1 MQYRDYY
8 LNKVNKTLTSS
19 KVKVS
24 GWVNRVRD
32 HGNLLFIDLR
42 DSTSLLQC
50 VVDNSSDIFTEL
62 SNLKNEDV
70 IMLEGLISD
79 RTQDTI
85 NKNLDTGEVELKIE
99 SFEYLSKC
107 VRTLPLEVNSE
118 KDYGEEVR
126 LKYRYLDLRR
136 PKIAKNILLRSN
148 VVDFVRSFMKQNNFT
163 ELATPILTAPS
174 PEGARDYLVPSRI
187 HKGSFY
193 ALPQAPQQFK
203 QLFMA
208 SGIDRYF
215 QIAPCFRDED
225 SRADRSPGE
234 FYQIDMEMSFATQDE
249 VLEIISNLLFEIFDK
264 FKLEGKKINNLPFP
278 TFSFNECLTEF
289 GCDKP
294 DLRNPLRLKNVTD
307 YFKNSG
313 LKIFQDL
320 IDNKGAIVNCI
331 QAKGSQGKPRSF
343 FDNLNKWAID
353 EGKKGLGYIN
363 FENKEAKGPL
373 AKNFNPE
380 ALKSMINDF
389 DFNQEDGLLFICDQ
403 PLESYDFSSKVIQ
416 KLGID
421 LDLLDKN
428 DYQFCWVIDYPMFEK
443 NSTTGEIDFSHN
455 PFSMPQGGMDALLTK
470 DPLDVLAYQY
480 DIVCNGIELSS
491 GAIRNH
497 QPEIMKKAFQIAGYN
512 EEDIKTKFS
521 ALYEAFHYG
530 VPPHGGCA
538 PGLDRI
544 LMLLSDNENIREVIA
559 FPFNQKAQDLM
570 MNAPVKVDEKN
581 LKELGLKKII
591 EKP

>member
-70 IMLEGLISD
+70 IMLEGIISD

-99 SFEYLSKC
+99 RFEYLSKC

-136 PKIAKNILLRSN
+136 PKIAKNILLRSK

-249 VLEIISNLLFEIFDK
+249 VLEIISNLLFKIFDN
-264 FKLEGKKINNLPFP
+264 FKLEGKKTNNLPFP
-278 TFSFNECLTEF
+278 TFSFNECLKEF

-320 IDNKGAIVNCI
+320 IDKKGAIVNCI

-373 AKNFNPE
+373 AKNFNSDV
-380 ALKSMINDF
+380 LKSMLDDF
-389 DFNQEDGLLFICDQ
+389 DFNQEDGLLFICDV

-416 KLGID
+416 KLGVD

-455 PFSMPQGGMDALLTK
+455 PFSMPQGGMDALFTK

-591 EKP
+591 EKL

>member
-1 MQYRDYY
+1 MQYRDHY
-8 LNKVNKTLTSS
+8 LNKVNKTLTD
-19 KVKVS
+19 KKIKVS

-50 VVDNSSDIFTEL
+50 VVDNSSKIFDNL
-62 SNLKNEDV
+62 SKLKNEDV
-70 IMLEGLISD
+70 ISLEGIISD
-79 RTQDTI
+79 RTIETI

-99 SFEYLSKC
+99 NFEYLSKC
-107 VRTLPLEVNSE
+107 VRALPLEVNSE

-136 PKIAKNILLRSN
+136 PKIAKNIILRSKLI
-148 VVDFVRSFMKQNNFT
+148 DFVRSFMKKEGFM

-234 FYQIDMEMSFATQDE
+234 FYQIDMEMSFATQE
-249 VLEIISNLLFEIFDK
+249 QVLEIISNLLFETFDK
-264 FKLEGKKINNLPFP
+264 FKLEGKKTNSLPFP
-278 TFSFNECLTEF
+278 TFSFNESLIEF

-294 DLRNPLRLKNVTD
+294 DLRNPLRLKNVTEN
-307 YFKNSG
+307 FKNSG

-320 IDNKGAIVNCI
+320 INNQGAIVNCI

-380 ALKSMINDF
+380 ALKAMIEEF
-389 DFNQEDGLLFICDQ
+389 GFNQEDGLLFVCDQ
-403 PLESYDFSSKVIQ
+403 PLDSYDFASKVIQ
-416 KLGID
+416 KLGMD
-421 LDLLDKN
+421 LDLLNKN
-428 DYQFCWVIDYPMFEK
+428 EYQFCWIIDYPMYEK
-443 NSTTGEIDFSHN
+443 NSVTGEIDFSHN
-455 PFSMPQGGMDALLTK
+455 PFSMPQGGMDALLSK

-497 QPEIMKKAFQIAGYN
+497 QPEVMLKAFQIAGYK
-512 EEDIKTKFS
+512 EEDIKSKFS

-544 LMLLSDNENIREVIA
+544 LMLLTDNENIREVIA

-570 MNAPVKVDEKN
+570 MNAPVLVDEKN
-581 LKELGLKKII
+581 LKELGLKKIT

>member
-1 MQYRDYY
+1 MQYRDHY
-8 LNKVNKTLTSS
+8 LNKINSKLTNNKI
-19 KVKVS
+19 KVC

-50 VVDNSSDIFTEL
+50 VVDNSSQIFDNL
-62 SNLKNEDV
+62 SKLKNEDV
-70 IMLEGLISD
+70 ISLEGVICD
-79 RTQDTI
+79 RTQETI

-99 SFEYLSKC
+99 NFEYLSKC
-107 VRTLPLEVNSE
+107 LNSLPLEVNSD
-118 KDYGEEVR
+118 KNYGEEIR

-136 PKIAKNILLRSN
+136 PKISKNIILRSKLI
-148 VVDFVRSFMKQNNFT
+148 DFVRSFMKKEGFM

-234 FYQIDMEMSFATQDE
+234 FYQIDMEMSFATQDQ
-249 VLEIISNLLFEIFDK
+249 VLEIISNLLFETFDK
-264 FKLEGKKINNLPFP
+264 FKLEGKKINSLPFP
-278 TFSFNECLTEF
+278 TFSFNESMIEF

-294 DLRNPLRLKNVTD
+294 DLRNPLRLKNVTEN
-307 YFKNSG
+307 FKNSG

-320 IDNKGAIVNCI
+320 INNHGAIVNCI

-363 FENKEAKGPL
+363 FENNEAKGPL

-380 ALKSMINDF
+380 ALNHMIEEF
-389 DFNQEDGLLFICDQ
+389 GFNREDGLLFICDQ
-403 PLESYDFSSKVIQ
+403 PLDSYDFSSKVIQ

-421 LDLLDKN
+421 LDLLNKN
-428 DYQFCWVIDYPMFEK
+428 EYHFCWIIDYPMYEK
-443 NSTTGEIDFSHN
+443 NSLTGEIDFSHN
-455 PFSMPQGGMDALLTK
+455 PFSMPQGGMDTLLNK
-470 DPLDVLAYQY
+470 NPLDVLAYQY

-497 QPEIMKKAFQIAGYN
+497 QPEVMLKAFQIAGYK
-512 EEDIKTKFS
+512 EEDIKSKFS

-544 LMLLSDNENIREVIA
+544 LMLLTDNENIREVIA

-570 MNAPVKVDEKN
+570 MNAPVLIDEKN
-581 LKELGLKKII
+581 IKELGLKKII
-591 EKP
+591 EKT